1 MSGKNILVVTASMG
15 SGHNKA
21 ANAVA
26 EAIKRKYPVNKIN
39 VIDFMSTETAYFNSL
54 VKDIYLKMLDHTP
67 SVYEFFYKFTSDST
81 KGSTIQS
88 VFAHAMKKDMRE
100 LIKKYEADMVICT
113 HPFPCAAASYLKQTG
128 EINIPLITVMTDFCV
143 HQFWLY
149 KNIDIYF
156 TANDLLKKEMVNQ
169 GLLEERIFVTGI
181 PVGYNFRVDYNRDD
195 LLIKFKLEKDKPVAL
210 IMGGGLGL
218 GGVKNALCQLERL
231 KKDIQILVITG
242 ANVALWSEM
251 NEYAQH
257 SKHKIFVWGYS
268 HNIQEF
274 MSVATFLISKPGALT
289 ISEALTRELPMILH
303 DPIPGPEVDNAKFVS
318 DNGAAIWV
326 RHQDTL
332 DAVVREVLSDAT
344 ILPKLRNN
352 AKVLKKPYA
361 SDNIA
366 DVIANMLGL
375 D

>member
-128 EINIPLITVMTDFCV
+128 EINIPLITVMTDFCI

-195 LLIKFKLEKDKPVAL
+195 LLAKFKLEKDKPVAL

-326 RHQDTL
+326 KHQDTL

>member
-195 LLIKFKLEKDKPVAL
+195 LLTKFKLEKDKPVAL

-274 MSVATFLISKPGALT
+274 MSVAKFLISKPGALT

-326 RHQDTL
+326 KHQDTL

>member
-181 PVGYNFRVDYNRDD
+181 PVGYNFREDYNRDD
-195 LLIKFKLEKDKPVAL
+195 LLAKFKLEKDKPVAL

-326 RHQDTL
+326 KHQDTL

>member
-195 LLIKFKLEKDKPVAL
+195 LLTKFKLEKVKPVAL

-218 GGVKNALCQLERL
+218 GDVKNALCQLERL

>member
-1 MSGKNILVVTASMG
+1 MSDKNILVVTASMG

-195 LLIKFKLEKDKPVAL
+195 LLAKFKLEKDKPVAL

>member
-195 LLIKFKLEKDKPVAL
+195 LFTKFKLEKDKPVAL

>member
-195 LLIKFKLEKDKPVAL
+195 LLAKFKLEKDKPVAL

-326 RHQDTL
+326 KHPDTL

>member
-100 LIKKYEADMVICT
+100 LIKKYEADMVFCS

-195 LLIKFKLEKDKPVAL
+195 LLAKFKLEKDKPVAL

-231 KKDIQILVITG
+231 EKDIQILVITG

>member
-195 LLIKFKLEKDKPVAL
+195 LLTKFKLEKDKPVAL

-274 MSVATFLISKPGALT
+274 MSMATFLISKPGALT

-326 RHQDTL
+326 KHQDTL

>member
-195 LLIKFKLEKDKPVAL
+195 LLAKFKLGKDKPVAL

-218 GGVKNALCQLERL
+218 GGVKNALCQLEHL
-231 KKDIQILVITG
+231 EKDIQILVITG

-326 RHQDTL
+326 KHQDTL

>member
-195 LLIKFKLEKDKPVAL
+195 LLTKFKLEKDKPVAL

-352 AKVLKKPYA
+352 AKVLKKPYV

>member
-195 LLIKFKLEKDKPVAL
+195 LLAKFKLEKYKPVAL

-326 RHQDTL
+326 KHQDTL

>member
-195 LLIKFKLEKDKPVAL
+195 LLAKFKLEKDKPVAL

>member
-195 LLIKFKLEKDKPVAL
+195 LLAKLKLEKDKPVAL

-326 RHQDTL
+326 KHQDTL

>member
-26 EAIKRKYPVNKIN
+26 EAIKRKYPANKVN

-67 SVYEFFYKFTSDST
+67 NVYEFFYKFTSDST

-100 LIKKYEADMVICT
+100 LINKYQADMVICT

-128 EINIPLITVMTDFCV
+128 DINIPLITVMTDFCV

-169 GLLEERIFVTGI
+169 GLLEERIFSTGI
-181 PVGYNFRVDYNRDD
+181 PVGYDFRLEYNRED
-195 LLIKFKLEKDKPVAL
+195 LLKKFKLEDDVPVAL
-210 IMGGGLGL
+210 LMGGGLGL
-218 GGVKNALCQLERL
+218 GGVKDALCQLERL
-231 KKDIQILVITG
+231 KKNIQILVITG
-242 ANVALWSEM
+242 ANVSLWSEM

-303 DPIPGPEVDNAKFVS
+303 DPIPGPEVDNAKFIS
-318 DNGAAIWV
+318 ESGAAVWV
-326 RHQDTL
+326 KHQDTL

-344 ILPKLRNN
+344 ILPKLKANARN
-352 AKVLKKPYA
+352 LKKPFA
-361 SDNIA
+361 ADNIA
-366 DVIANMLGL
+366 DIVADMLGL

>member
-195 LLIKFKLEKDKPVAL
+195 LLAKFKLEKDKPVAL

-326 RHQDTL
+326 KHQDTL

-366 DVIANMLGL
+366 DIIANMLGL

>member
-26 EAIKRKYPVNKIN
+26 EAIKRKYPVNKIS
-39 VIDFMSTETAYFNSL
+39 VIDFMATETAYFNSL

-195 LLIKFKLEKDKPVAL
+195 LLAKFKLEKDKPVAL

>member
-26 EAIKRKYPVNKIN
+26 EAIKRKYPTNKVN

-156 TANDLLKKEMVNQ
+156 TANDLLKKDMVNQ
-169 GLLEERIFVTGI
+169 GLLEERIFSTGI
-181 PVGYNFRVDYNRDD
+181 PVGYNFRLDYDKKE
-195 LLIKFKLEKDKPVAL
+195 LLAKFKLDGDKPVAL
-210 IMGGGLGL
+210 LMGGGLGL

-242 ANVALWSEM
+242 ANVSLWSEM

-257 SKHKIFVWGYS
+257 SKHKVFVWGYS

-303 DPIPGPEVDNAKFVS
+303 DPIPGPEMDNAKFVS

-326 RHQDTL
+326 KHQDTL

-344 ILPKLRNN
+344 ILPKLKAN
-352 AKVLKKPYA
+352 AKMLKKPYA

-366 DVIANMLGL
+366 DIIANMLGL
-375 D
+375 E

>member
-100 LIKKYEADMVICT
+100 LIRKYEADMVICT

-195 LLIKFKLEKDKPVAL
+195 LLTKFKLEKDKPVAL

>member
-195 LLIKFKLEKDKPVAL
+195 LLAKFKLEKDKPVAL

-326 RHQDTL
+326 KHQDTL

-361 SDNIA
+361 SYNIA

>member
-26 EAIKRKYPVNKIN
+26 EAIKRKYPANKVNI
-39 VIDFMSTETAYFNSL
+39 IDFMSTETAYFNSL

-67 SVYEFFYKFTSDST
+67 SVYEFFYKFTSDSA

-100 LIKKYEADMVICT
+100 LINKYQADMVICT

-128 EINIPLITVMTDFCV
+128 NINIPLITVMTDFCV

-169 GLLEERIFVTGI
+169 GLLEERIFSTGI
-181 PVGYNFRVDYNRDD
+181 PVGYDFRLEYNRQE
-195 LLIKFKLEKDKPVAL
+195 LLKKFNLEDNIPVAL
-210 IMGGGLGL
+210 LMGGGLGL
-218 GGVKNALCQLERL
+218 GGVKDALCQLERL

-242 ANVALWSEM
+242 ANVSLWSEM

-303 DPIPGPEVDNAKFVS
+303 DPIPGPEVDNARFIS
-318 DNGAAIWV
+318 ESGAAIWV
-326 RHQDTL
+326 KHQDTL

-344 ILPKLRNN
+344 ILPKLKAN
-352 AKVLKKPYA
+352 AKILKKPFA
-361 SDNIA
+361 ADNIA
-366 DVIANMLGL
+366 DIIADMLGL

>member
-100 LIKKYEADMVICT
+100 LIKKYEANMVICT

-195 LLIKFKLEKDKPVAL
+195 LLAKFKLEKDKPVAL

-326 RHQDTL
+326 KHQDTL